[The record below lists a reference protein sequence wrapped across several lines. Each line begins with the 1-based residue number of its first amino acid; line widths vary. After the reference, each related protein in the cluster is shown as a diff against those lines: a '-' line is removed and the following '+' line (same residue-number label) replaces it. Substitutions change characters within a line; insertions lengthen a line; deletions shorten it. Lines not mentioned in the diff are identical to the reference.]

1 MEELRAT
8 KGPPAPLKRRSASSG
23 CVDVASRLVLSG
35 RRHPIDWRDTRCEVE
50 AFAYPVAADANA
62 AISLARS
69 VYRWPFM
76 ARHNAKNA
84 LLIDLTIAAV
94 IAALVLIVAPG
105 LAIVGMVALLALIVG
120 AASLVIEL
128 KHARRRSRLGFQEN
142 Q

>member
-1 MEELRAT
+1 
-8 KGPPAPLKRRSASSG
+8 
-23 CVDVASRLVLSG
+23 
-35 RRHPIDWRDTRCEVE
+35 
-50 AFAYPVAADANA
+50 
-62 AISLARS
+62 
-69 VYRWPFM
+69 M

-120 AASLVIEL
+120 AASFVIEL

-142 Q
+142 R

>member
-1 MEELRAT
+1 MR
-8 KGPPAPLKRRSASSG
+8 GRS
-23 CVDVASRLVLSG
+23 VRLSPSG
-35 RRHPIDWRDTRCEVE
+35 RCQRGDQ
-50 AFAYPVAADANA
+50 
-62 AISLARS
+62 LARS

-84 LLIDLTIAAV
+84 LLIDLTVAAV